1 MQTMKQQRF
10 LLGGVALAAV
20 LLAGCATS
28 TPPAASASAPAA
40 STHATAAAPVQ
51 YFAVLPED
59 GRYYL
64 FGDAQLYLSYLQLG
78 EVALTHTRIG
88 ASPTQTTVVFGMTNA
103 DAKSD
108 KPLAAEILFDGK
120 ATTTS
125 PFYGEA
131 FKDGRYYVFNDL
143 KDMNIFLEHGEAA
156 LAFTDI
162 GAGPNGASLVWVM
175 NNQSMQKGRPLETM
189 AMFKAIRAAK

>member
-1 MQTMKQQRF
+1 MQTLKHQRF

-20 LLAGCATS
+20 LLAGCATFA
-28 TPPAASASAPAA
+28 PPAVSASAPAA
-40 STHATAAAPVQ
+40 STHATAPVQ

-64 FGDAQLYLSYLQLG
+64 FGDAQLYLSYLKHG

-103 DAKSD
+103 DAKSS
-108 KPLAAEILFDGK
+108 KPLAAETLFDGK

-131 FKDGRYYVFNDL
+131 FKDGRYYVFNDF

-162 GAGPNGASLVWVM
+162 GTGPNGASLVWVM
-175 NNQSMQKGRPLETM
+175 NNHSMKKGRPLETM

>member
-28 TPPAASASAPAA
+28 TPPAASASAPVA
-40 STHATAAAPVQ
+40 STHATATAPVQ

-59 GRYYL
+59 ERYYL
-64 FGDAQLYLSYLQLG
+64 FGDAQLYLSYLKHG
-78 EVALTHTRIG
+78 EVALTRTRIG

-103 DAKSD
+103 DAKSS

-125 PFYGEA
+125 PFYGEV
-131 FKDGRYYVFNDL
+131 FKDGRYYVFNEY
-143 KDMNIFLEHGEAA
+143 KDMTTFLEHGEAA
-156 LAFTDI
+156 LTFTDI
-162 GAGPNGASLVWVM
+162 GAGPDGATQVWVM
-175 NNQSMQKGRPLETM
+175 NNVTMKKGRPLETM